1 MSVNFQGEKE
11 NLRYQIK
18 KYIDIDMNFG
28 KNPFTKDVMLKKGDA
43 SIKQSVKNLV
53 LSRVGERPFQ
63 PNIGTQV
70 YNILFDNIMPQTAIT
85 LQSTIE
91 NVINTFEPRVVLG
104 EVECVPDHDNHGYA
118 VSIVFTLI
126 NDPSP
131 IIVEFFLEW
140 LR

>member
-11 NLRYQIK
+11 NLKYQVK

-28 KNPFTKDVMLKKGDA
+28 KNPFTKDVMMKKGDS

-70 YNILFDNIMPQTAIT
+70 YNILFDNIMPQTAIS

-91 NVINTFEPRVVLG
+91 NVINTFEPRVVLDG
-104 EVECVPDHDNHGYA
+104 VECVPDHDNYGYA